1 MRSSIKK
8 SIAIIGEGETEW
20 FYFDSLRIYHRFP
33 FKIAPDFPRHSDID
47 HILKLAKRY
56 LDEEYDYVICLIDMD
71 RIKQVSAEWKKYQL
85 YKNKERTRKKRK
97 DKHIIFVETFPCME
111 FWFLLH
117 FIPNLSTKKYNSYE
131 DILVELR
138 KYMHGYE
145 KTKKYFRQINL
156 YPFLKENGDENR
168 AVENAKKLCELNIS
182 EFENKN
188 SYSELYR
195 VIELLNEL
203 KTMKS

>member
-1 MRSSIKK
+1 MRSSLKK

-20 FYFDSLRIYHRFP
+20 FYFDSLRIYHRYP
-33 FKIAPDFPRHSDID
+33 FKVAPDFPRHSDID

-71 RIKQVSAEWKKYQL
+71 RIKHVSAEWKKYQRH
-85 YKNKERTRKKRK
+85 KNKEKKKKRK
-97 DKHIIFVETFPCME
+97 NQGQIIFVETFPCME

-117 FIPNLSTKKYNSYE
+117 FIPNLSTKRYNSYE
-131 DILVELR
+131 DILPELR
-138 KYMHGYE
+138 KYMPEYE
-145 KTKKYFRQINL
+145 KTKKYFRQISL
-156 YPFLKENGDENR
+156 YSFLKENGDENR
-168 AVENAKKLCELNIS
+168 AIENAKKLCELNIS
-182 EFENKN
+182 EFENEN

-203 KTMKS
+203 KAMIS